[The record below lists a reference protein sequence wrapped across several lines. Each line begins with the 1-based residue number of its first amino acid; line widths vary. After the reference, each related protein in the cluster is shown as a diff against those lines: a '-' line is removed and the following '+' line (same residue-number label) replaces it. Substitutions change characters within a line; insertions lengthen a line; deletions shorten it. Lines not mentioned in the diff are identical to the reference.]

1 MNSGLKFEPKRILVF
16 RIGHL
21 GDTLVALPAFWA
33 LRKRFPGA
41 HITLLSN
48 VSAKNAG
55 YPTAQGVL
63 PAKGLFD
70 EFISYPNEA
79 GKVAAALGFLKLAT
93 AIRVGRYDTLAYLMT
108 RNRGEGR
115 VKRDLSFFRLA
126 GIKQY
131 IGTKHLLANYLPE
144 NGKAPL
150 PEVESEYK
158 YLLKCLSEDDVS
170 FDGNTDI
177 STDLLLTPD
186 EKVGPAAWW
195 ERNCGGTFSGGS
207 GGNYVAVAPG
217 SKWESKLWPEEKY
230 AEVLSRLI
238 TNKRIFPIIFGGPE
252 DRDKGERILQ
262 RLGTGASGA
271 QGANAAGELSIREA
285 AVALQGCSLYLGND
299 TGTMHL
305 AAAVGV
311 PCVAVFAAIDYP
323 GRWVPFGDN
332 NVILRKAVP
341 CEGCHS
347 PICKF
352 NHECLEIGVEEVYR
366 ACVSVLATN
375 GTNDTNRNL

>member
-1 MNSGLKFEPKRILVF
+1 MLKVEPKRILVF

-33 LRKRFPGA
+33 LRKRFPDA

-79 GKVAAALGFLKLAT
+79 GKVASALGFLKLGA

-108 RNRGEGR
+108 RNRDEGR
-115 VKRDLSFFRLA
+115 VKRDLSFFRTA
-126 GIKQY
+126 GIRQH
-131 IGTKHLLANYLPE
+131 IGTEYLLANYLPE

-150 PEVESEYK
+150 PEVEPEYQ
-158 YLLKCLSEDDVS
+158 YLLKCLSEEGVIHE
-170 FDGNTDI
+170 GQEI
-177 STDLLLTPD
+177 STELLLGSD
-186 EKVGPAAWW
+186 GSEDAAEAVSWID
-195 ERNCGGTFSGGS
+195 RNAGGS
-207 GGNYVAVAPG
+207 FAGKNLVAVAPG

-230 AEVLSRLI
+230 AEVLLRLI
-238 TNKRIFPIIFGGPE
+238 TDRKIFPIIFGGPE
-252 DRDKGERILQ
+252 DRDKGERIL
-262 RLGTGASGA
+262 RKLGTGAP
-271 QGANAAGELSIREA
+271 GANAAGELNIREA
-285 AVALQGCSLYLGND
+285 ASALQQCSLYLGND

-332 NVILRKAVP
+332 NIILRKAVP

-347 PICKF
+347 PICRF
-352 NHECLEIGVEEVYR
+352 NHECLEIGVEEVSQ
-366 ACVSVLATN
+366 ACISVLDSESVP
-375 GTNDTNRNL
+375 GTP

>member
-1 MNSGLKFEPKRILVF
+1 LVF

-33 LRKRFPGA
+33 LRKRFPDA

-79 GKVAAALGFLKLAT
+79 GKVASTLGFLKLA
-93 AIRVGRYDTLAYLMT
+93 AGIRLGKYDTLAYLMT
-108 RNRGEGR
+108 RNRDEGR
-115 VKRDLSFFRLA
+115 VKRDISFFRLA
-126 GIKQY
+126 GIRQHF
-131 IGTKHLLANYLPE
+131 GTRHLLANYLPE

-150 PEVESEYK
+150 PEVEPEYK
-158 YLLKCLSEDDVS
+158 YLLKCLSEEGVIDVEQE
-170 FDGNTDI
+170 I
-177 STDLLLTPD
+177 STELLLGGD
-186 EKVGPAAWW
+186 EGTNARTWID
-195 ERNCGGTFSGGS
+195 RNCCDPRA
-207 GGNYVAVAPG
+207 GNNFVAVAPG

-238 TNKRIFPIIFGGPE
+238 TNKNVFPIIFGGPE

-262 RLGTGASGA
+262 KLGT
-271 QGANAAGELSIREA
+271 GANAAGELSIREA
-285 AVALQGCSLYLGND
+285 AAALAQCKLYLGND

-305 AAAVGV
+305 AAAMGV

-323 GRWVPFGDN
+323 GRWIPFGDN
-332 NVILRKAVP
+332 NIVLRKAVP

-347 PICKF
+347 PLCKF
-352 NHECLEIGVEEVYR
+352 NHECLETGVEEVYQ
-366 ACVSVLATN
+366 ACVRVL
-375 GTNDTNRNL
+375 DRERE

>member
-1 MNSGLKFEPKRILVF
+1 MSSALKFEPKRILVF

-33 LRKRFPGA
+33 LRKRFPDA

-79 GKVAAALGFLKLAT
+79 GKAASALGFLKLGA
-93 AIRVGRYDTLAYLMT
+93 AIRMGRYDTLAYLMT
-108 RNRGEGR
+108 RNRDEGR
-115 VKRDLSFFRLA
+115 VKRDLSFFRMA
-126 GIKQY
+126 GIGQHF
-131 IGTKHLLANYLPE
+131 GTKHLMTNFLPE

-150 PEVESEYK
+150 PEVEPEYK
-158 YLLKCLSEDDVS
+158 YLLKCLSEEGIIDA
-170 FDGNTDI
+170 GQGI
-177 STDLLLTPD
+177 STDLLLGGD
-186 EKVGPAAWW
+186 ESVKAVSWIELNAGDTLAGK
-195 ERNCGGTFSGGS
+195 NF
-207 GGNYVAVAPG
+207 VAVAPG

-238 TNKRIFPIIFGGPE
+238 TQKNIFPIIFGGPE

-262 RLGTGASGA
+262 KLGM
-271 QGANAAGELSIREA
+271 GANAAGELSIREA
-285 AVALQGCSLYLGND
+285 AAALQQCKLYLGND

-332 NVILRKAVP
+332 NVVLRKAVP

-352 NHECLEIGVEEVYR
+352 NHECLEIGIEEVCQ
-366 ACVSVLATN
+366 ACI
-375 GTNDTNRNL
+375 NLLDRSGFK

>member
-1 MNSGLKFEPKRILVF
+1 MSSALKFEPKRILVF

-33 LRKRFPGA
+33 LRKRFPNA

-79 GKVAAALGFLKLAT
+79 GKAAAALGFLKLGV
-93 AIRVGRYDTLAYLMT
+93 AIRQGRYDMLAYLMT
-108 RNRGEGR
+108 RNRDEGR

-126 GIKQY
+126 GIKQH

-150 PEVESEYK
+150 PEVEPEYK
-158 YLLKCLSEDDVS
+158 YLLKCLSEEGVTGGGDP
-170 FDGNTDI
+170 GQEI
-177 STDLLLTPD
+177 STELLLGGD
-186 EKVGPAAWW
+186 ERINATVWID
-195 ERNCGGTFSGGS
+195 ENCGDPLSAGS
-207 GGNYVAVAPG
+207 KFIAVAPG
-217 SKWESKLWPEEKY
+217 TKWESKLWPEENY

-238 TNKRIFPIIFGGPE
+238 TSKGLFPIIFGGPE
-252 DRDKGERILQ
+252 DRDKGDRILQ
-262 RLGTGASGA
+262 KLGT
-271 QGANAAGELSIREA
+271 GANAAGELSIREA
-285 AVALQGCSLYLGND
+285 AVALAQCRLYLGND

-305 AAAVGV
+305 AAAMGV

-323 GRWVPFGDN
+323 GRWVPFGN
-332 NVILRKAVP
+332 NNAVLRKAIP

-352 NHECLEIGVEEVYR
+352 NHECLEISVEEVYQ
-366 ACVSVLATN
+366 ACVRVLAAS
-375 GTNDTNRNL
+375 DTNNTN